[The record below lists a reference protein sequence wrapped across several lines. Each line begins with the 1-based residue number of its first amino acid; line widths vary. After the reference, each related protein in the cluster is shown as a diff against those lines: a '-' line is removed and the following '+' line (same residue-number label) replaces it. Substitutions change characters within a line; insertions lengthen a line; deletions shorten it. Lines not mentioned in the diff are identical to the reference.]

1 MRIKEIPLTVNQ
13 VRDLWDYDPITGV
26 MTNKPRPQKQGVR
39 KDLFGKEAG
48 QKTRDGLVVWVGSKK
63 NKQSYLAHR
72 VVWLHYYGEHAD
84 GNIEHIDGNKHN
96 NAIGNLR
103 IEDASYK
110 LRELTYED
118 FAVAFEYNPDTGVIT
133 RKIKASKYSDYDEG
147 DATGTYEA
155 NGYLVVNYLGRSHR
169 MHRLAWMLYYKK
181 WPNFD
186 IDHINGDR
194 KDNRIVNL
202 RDATAKINAQ
212 NIRKAP
218 VNSSTGY
225 LGVTKK
231 GNKYRAQISLNGS
244 KKHLGYFDTAEEAHE
259 RYVEMKRILHP
270 GCTI

>member
-1 MRIKEIPLTVNQ
+1 
-13 VRDLWDYDPITGV
+13 
-26 MTNKPRPQKQGVR
+26 
-39 KDLFGKEAG
+39 
-48 QKTRDGLVVWVGSKK
+48 
-63 NKQSYLAHR
+63 
-72 VVWLHYYGEHAD
+72 
-84 GNIEHIDGNKHN
+84 
-96 NAIGNLR
+96 
-103 IEDASYK
+103 
-110 LRELTYED
+110 
-118 FAVAFEYNPDTGVIT
+118 
-133 RKIKASKYSDYDEG
+133 
-147 DATGTYEA
+147 
-155 NGYLVVNYLGRSHR
+155 
-169 MHRLAWMLYYKK
+169 MLYYKK

-231 GNKYRAQISLNGS
+231 GSKYRAQISLNGS